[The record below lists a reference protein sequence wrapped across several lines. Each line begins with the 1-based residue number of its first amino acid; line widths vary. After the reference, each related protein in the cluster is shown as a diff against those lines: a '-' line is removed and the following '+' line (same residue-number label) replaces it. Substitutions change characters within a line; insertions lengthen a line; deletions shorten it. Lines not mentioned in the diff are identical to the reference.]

1 MLKSMILARS
11 YSDSHIGINGELPWK
26 LKADLARFKKITM
39 GHTLIMG
46 RKTYESLP
54 GKLPGR
60 RLIVVT
66 RDDAYRLNLER
77 MAIDTGD
84 CQVYCTN
91 SIWAAI
97 SMAERYEETEC
108 FFIGGAT
115 LFEQAIVVT
124 DRIYETVVYDGEL
137 SNEGTVY
144 LSPRMKHYLNTGIWY
159 DTDSESKEVVKK
171 DADNQYESF
180 FRIRNRIL
188 PCGYGNINRSLSLYG
203 DWIDIPFS
211 NPHPAWQREEPEAD
225 AEFIKKYSKGIY
237 PVKFMDGRIVG
248 MMKNLRAGEHGGY
261 MMSFKVIPDIDSSRT
276 LRGMVYA
283 GMEFDMRYTN
293 GEFVIEYH
301 PENINWLGA

>member
-1 MLKSMILARS
+1 MIRSMILARS
-11 YSDSHIGINGELPWK
+11 YTDSHIGIKGKLPWK
-26 LKADLARFKKITM
+26 LKADLARFKQITM

-60 RLIVVT
+60 KLIVVT
-66 RDDAYRLNLER
+66 RDDAYMHNLQL
-77 MAIDTGD
+77 ATVGTGD
-84 CQVYCTN
+84 CPVYCTN
-91 SIWAAI
+91 SIWAAL
-97 SMAERYEETEC
+97 SMAERFEETEC
-108 FFIGGAT
+108 FFIGGAA

-124 DRIYETVVYDGEL
+124 DRIYETVVYDGDL

-144 LSPRMKHYLNTGIWY
+144 LSPRMKHYLNTKIWY
-159 DTDSESKEVVKK
+159 DVDSEKQEVVKK
-171 DADNQYESF
+171 DADNEYESC
-180 FRIRNRIL
+180 FRIRNRIV

-211 NPHPAWQREEPEAD
+211 NPRPAWQREEPEAN
-225 AEFIKKYSKGIY
+225 AEFIEKYSKGIY

-248 MMKNLRAGEHGGY
+248 MMKNLRAGERGGY
-261 MMSFKVIPDIDSSRT
+261 MMTFKVISDIDSSRT
-276 LRGMVYA
+276 LRGMLDV
-283 GMEFDMRYTN
+283 GMEFEMRYTN